1 MMRVRDES
9 KRGTLVGAGA
19 IFFLPRSDDIVYYGR
34 IGDRGGLRMLTDEA
48 QREGDRFPEGR
59 RE

>member
-19 IFFLPRSDDIVYYGR
+19 IFFLLRPAAIVYY
-34 IGDRGGLRMLTDEA
+34 DGG
-48 QREGDRFPEGR
+48 
-59 RE
+59 